1 MIQYRM
7 GYKAL
12 NKDCLIELFS
22 ACDNDFSPSLSKTM
36 GIEKYASKIYSY
48 SNMIIAEDIVKHKI
62 VGFCFFY
69 DNNIEVKEAFLSL
82 IHVNRD
88 YRNRGIS
95 KALLSKMFKRLIDVR
110 FQSISL
116 EVNTY
121 NSLAINLYQSYG
133 FKIVGRKNNSIF
145 MKLEELDKNL
155 VL

>member
-95 KALLSKMFKRLIDVR
+95 KALLSKMFKTINRCSFSIDFFR
-110 FQSISL
+110 SKYL
-116 EVNTY
+116 
-121 NSLAINLYQSYG
+121 
-133 FKIVGRKNNSIF
+133 
-145 MKLEELDKNL
+145 
-155 VL
+155 